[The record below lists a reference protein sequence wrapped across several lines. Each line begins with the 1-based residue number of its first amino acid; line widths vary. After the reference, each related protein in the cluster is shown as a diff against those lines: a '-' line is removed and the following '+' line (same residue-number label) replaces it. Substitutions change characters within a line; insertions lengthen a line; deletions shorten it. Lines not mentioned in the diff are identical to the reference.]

1 MSSVNVRFW
10 VTLIRAGLIMA
21 LGMVL
26 LFLPDKTRPVL
37 VNSMGLFW
45 LAAGVVSLRAALADS
60 RERGLP
66 LFAGIVGVL
75 VGVVVLTRSV
85 TLTYG
90 PDVVVIYVIAAL
102 VLLTGLVHVFRGFR
116 SREDYTRIWSV
127 ESFLLGAVEIGLAVL
142 LFIAPF
148 ERGRVLYI
156 PLAAWALFG
165 GLVLISQA
173 LFTLR
178 QARQRGD
185 GGRAAEQAGG

>member
-1 MSSVNVRFW
+1 MKSVNTKFW
-10 VTLIRAGLIMA
+10 VTLIRAGLVMA
-21 LGMVL
+21 LGLVL
-26 LFLPDKTRPVL
+26 LFFPDRTRPLL

-45 LAAGVVSLRAALADS
+45 LAAGVVSLRSAFADS

-75 VGVVVLTRSV
+75 VGVAVLTRSV

-90 PDVVVIYVIAAL
+90 PDVVLIYVLAAL
-102 VLLTGLVHVFRGFR
+102 ILLTGILHVFRGFR
-116 SREDYTRIWSV
+116 SREERSRGWSV
-127 ESFLLGAVEIGLAVL
+127 ESFFLGVVEIGLAVL

-178 QARQRGD
+178 QARQQGD
-185 GGRAAEQAGG
+185 AGRAAEEAGG